1 MAGSLGKAYVQIVPS
16 AEGIA
21 GKLQA
26 AIAPEAKIAGAGA
39 GKSLSAN
46 LGNGLKS
53 IGGAM
58 TSYITKPAM
67 AAVTALGGAT
77 LFSGWKRMTE
87 IDNAK
92 VKLEAIGNTTKD
104 VTKIQQN
111 AMEAVKGT
119 AFGMNAAMT
128 TSASAVAAGIK
139 PGKELTKYLTAIS
152 DAAAVAG
159 TDMSSMGAIFNK
171 VATSGKAQND
181 VLSQMADAGI
191 PIYQYLAD
199 QMGVTAGEVFE
210 MASAGEVSLANFQAA
225 VSTHI
230 GGAAKE
236 IGSKTITG
244 ALSNVRASISRI
256 GANFL
261 GSADDAD
268 SFAGKVLP
276 ILNGLMDNL
285 EPVEEKAK
293 ELGSAF
299 ADGFQKFSDVIS
311 SIPMPV
317 LGGLVGALVT
327 IGPAL
332 KIIGTIMTAI
342 GPMTT
347 AMSAVLGGPM
357 TAAIMGA
364 VGPIA
369 AIGAAL
375 VLAYTRSESFR
386 QAVGNL
392 MSVIGAGLQPVISYV
407 VEFIKIF
414 VTEVMTCASAIG
426 DALAPVIEFISP
438 IIMILATAVGVKLA
452 AAFKVLG
459 AVVKSISA
467 AIQAVAAIVRGV
479 FTAINQIVSK
489 VVGPIKRVCSEIQRA
504 FRFQGIN
511 GVVRAVFGG
520 AAKLMQ
526 NPIKAAGDAIKGII
540 DRIKGFFNFRVPAP
554 HVPLPH
560 FSVRPA
566 GWKVGDLLKGKIP
579 SLGVSW
585 YAKAEDEPY
594 MFSNATLFG
603 AGERNDEILYGR
615 QNLMNDIK
623 SAVGGGGNIT
633 INLNYDASADA
644 GEMVRDIA
652 RGIKRYKMAGAF

>member
-191 PIYQYLAD
+191 PIYQDLAD
-199 QMGVTAGEVFE
+199 QMGVTADKVFE
-210 MASAGEVSLANFQAA
+210 MASAGEVGLADFQAA

-230 GGAAKE
+230 GGAAQE
-236 IGSKTITG
+236 MGSKTITG
-244 ALSNVRASISRI
+244 AIENVKASISRI

-261 GSADDAD
+261 GSADDAN

-276 ILNGLMDNL
+276 MLNNLMQNL
-285 EPVEEKAK
+285 GPVEEKAK
-293 ELGSAF
+293 ELGSKF
-299 ADGFQKFSDVIS
+299 ADAFGKFAEAIGKV
-311 SIPMPV
+311 PLPV
-317 LGGLVGALVT
+317 LGGIASALVGL
-327 IGPAL
+327 GPAIG
-332 KIIGTIMTAI
+332 IITKLQAVFTALGITI
-342 GPMTT
+342 
-347 AMSAVLGGPM
+347 SAPV
-357 TAAIMGA
+357 AAVI
-364 VGPIA
+364 
-369 AIGAAL
+369 AIGAAFAL
-375 VLAYTRSESFR
+375 VYAKSETFRNAVNGLVAALAS
-386 QAVGNL
+386 AL
-392 MSVIGAGLQPVISYV
+392 MPVFKAAGDVIKTLI
-407 VEFIKIF
+407 
-414 VTEVMTCASAIG
+414 TEVMSIASAIG
-426 DALAPVIEFISP
+426 SALAPVIKTLTPVFKAVAQVIGAVLVSKLQQLQGIIKVVATVVKTIASIFKTAFNAAKNAVTSAGSAIKSTGSKIQSALSFGGLGGKVKSVFNTIKKAISNP
-438 IIMILATAVGVKLA
+438 IDTAKGLVQKAVGA
-452 AAFKVLG
+452 
-459 AVVKSISA
+459 
-467 AIQAVAAIVRGV
+467 
-479 FTAINQIVSK
+479 
-489 VVGPIKRVCSEIQRA
+489 
-504 FRFQGIN
+504 
-511 GVVRAVFGG
+511 
-520 AAKLMQ
+520 
-526 NPIKAAGDAIKGII
+526 
-540 DRIKGFFNFRVPAP
+540 IKGFFPVSIGNVMSNLK
-554 HVPLPH
+554 LPH
-560 FSVRPA
+560 FSIS
-566 GWKVGDLLKGKIP
+566 GKFSINPPSIP
-579 SLGVSW
+579 KFGVSW
-585 YAKAEDEPY
+585 YKKAEGQPY

-603 AGERNDEILYGR
+603 AGEHNDEILYGR
-615 QNLMNDIK
+615 DALMSDIK
-623 SAVGGGGNIT
+623 DAVGSGSTGNVV
-633 INLNYDASADA
+633 NLNVTVNGAENPDDWADRFA
-644 GEMVRDIA
+644 RRIELEMRT
-652 RGIKRYKMAGAF
+652 R

>member
-311 SIPMPV
+311 SIPLPV

-369 AIGAAL
+369 AFGAAL
-375 VLAYTRSESFR
+375 VLIYTRSESFR

-426 DALAPVIEFISP
+426 DALTPVIEFISP

-540 DRIKGFFNFRVPAP
+540 DKIKGFFNFRVPAP

-644 GEMVRDIA
+644 GKMVRDIA